1 MLPNRKELHRKDI
14 GVVQMTT
21 NEQASVHASSTRRT
35 WVLLAVGNQ
44 VDDESAE
51 QATLD
56 DVTLNTQEEEI
67 EDISEATGDEKTNE
81 HEEEWVLEI
90 DDNDDESSN
99 GLMVPNAGKY
109 PVEFEIMFWFYAALQ
124 LSNQCCCQHQYASDI
139 CVPTSVY

>member
-1 MLPNRKELHRKDI
+1 MVLIKLRVMLPNRKELHRKDI

-81 HEEEWVLEI
+81 HEEE
-90 DDNDDESSN
+90 
-99 GLMVPNAGKY
+99 
-109 PVEFEIMFWFYAALQ
+109 
-124 LSNQCCCQHQYASDI
+124 
-139 CVPTSVY
+139 